1 VSGISHFIVDFFPI
15 ASAFIHGVLAS
26 FLPGWLADLINIV
39 ISISF
44 FLVVATVIVMSLVY
58 LERRIIA
65 FMQDRLGPNRVGP
78 QGILQP
84 VADVIKLMSKEDIVP
99 ANADPVVY
107 KLSTVVMVF
116 SALMIYAVIP
126 FAPNTIIADL
136 NIGILYAIAISSLT
150 ALGMLMAGWGSNN
163 KYALL
168 GAMRAAAQVISYEIP
183 LVFSIIGVAMI
194 TGSLS
199 TVSIVQGQA
208 AWGGWRWNIFLQPIG
223 FVVYFIAATA
233 ELNRTPFDLMEAESE
248 IVAGYHIE
256 YSGIRFALFFL
267 AEYLNAFAVAALGAT
282 LFFGGWL
289 GPILPPYVW
298 FIVKA
303 YALFFIFYWL
313 RGTLPRV
320 RIDQLMSLAWKYL
333 LPAALANVVIT
344 GVGIW
349 IYHVITT

>member
-1 VSGISHFIVDFFPI
+1 MTHFINDFFPI
-15 ASAFIHGVLAS
+15 AVAFIGSVLDS
-26 FLPGWLADLINIV
+26 FLPRWLADLLVIV

-44 FLVVATVIVMSLVY
+44 FLVFATIVVMSLVY
-58 LERRIIA
+58 LERRVIA

-78 QGILQP
+78 QGAFQP
-84 VADVIKLMSKEDIVP
+84 VADVIKLLAKEDIVP
-99 ANADPVVY
+99 TNADPIPF
-107 KLSTVVMVF
+107 KLATVVVVF
-116 SALMIYAVIP
+116 SALLVYVVVPFGPGMIIS
-126 FAPNTIIADL
+126 DL
-136 NIGILYAIAISSLT
+136 NIGILYAIALSSLT
-150 ALGMLMAGWGSNN
+150 AIGMLMAGWGSNN

-183 LVFSIIGVAMI
+183 LVFSIIGVVMI

-199 TVSIVQGQA
+199 TVSIVGGQA
-208 AWGGWRWNIFLQPIG
+208 AWGGWRWNILLQPLG
-223 FVVYFIAATA
+223 FFIYFVAAIA

-248 IVAGYHIE
+248 IIAGYHIE
-256 YSGIRFALFFL
+256 YSGMRFALFFL
-267 AEYLNAFAVAALGAT
+267 AEYLNSFSIAALGAT

-298 FIVKA
+298 FLLKS

-320 RIDQLMSLAWKYL
+320 RVDQLMSVAWKYL
-333 LPAALANVVIT
+333 LPAALVNVVIT

-349 IYHVITT
+349 LYHALTT

>member
-1 VSGISHFIVDFFPI
+1 VSSFINTFFPL
-15 ASAFIHGVLAS
+15 AAQFIGAVLAS
-26 FLPGWLADLINIV
+26 FLPDWLAGLVQIV

-44 FLVVATVIVMSLVY
+44 FLVTATIIVMSLVY

-65 FMQDRLGPNRVGP
+65 FIQDRLGPNRVGP
-78 QGILQP
+78 EGLLQP
-84 VADVIKLMSKEDIVP
+84 VADVIKLFTKEDIIPASADVP
-99 ANADPVVY
+99 VF
-107 KLSTVVMVF
+107 KLSTIVMVA
-116 SALMIYAVIP
+116 SALLVYAVIP
-126 FAPNTIIADL
+126 FGPGMIISDL
-136 NIGILYAIAISSLT
+136 NIGILYVVAVSSLT
-150 ALGMLMAGWGSNN
+150 AVGMLMAGWGSNN

-168 GAMRAAAQVISYEIP
+168 GAMRAAAQMVSYEIP
-183 LVFSIIGVAMI
+183 LVFSILGVAMI
-194 TGSLS
+194 SGSLS

-208 AWGGWRWNIFLQPIG
+208 AWSGWRWNILLQPLG
-223 FVVYFIAATA
+223 FVVYFISATA

-256 YSGIRFALFFL
+256 YSGVRFALFFL
-267 AEYLNAFAVAALGAT
+267 AEYLNAFSVAALGAT

-298 FIVKA
+298 FLLKA

-320 RIDQLMSLAWKYL
+320 RVDQLMALAWRYL
-333 LPAALANVVIT
+333 LPVSLVNVLLT

-349 IYHVITT
+349 VYQALTA

>member
-1 VSGISHFIVDFFPI
+1 MSSFINNFFPI
-15 ASAFIHGVLAS
+15 AASWIGSVLSS
-26 FLPGWLADLINIV
+26 FLPAWIADIIRIV

-44 FLVVATVIVMSLVY
+44 FFVFGTIVVMSLVY

-78 QGILQP
+78 EGLLQP
-84 VADVIKLMSKEDIVP
+84 VADVIKLFSKEDIVP
-99 ANADPVVY
+99 SNADVIVF
-107 KLSTVVMVF
+107 KLSTIVMVV
-116 SALMIYAVIP
+116 SALLVYAVIP
-126 FAPNTIIADL
+126 FGPGMIISDL
-136 NIGILYAIAISSLT
+136 NIGILYAAAVSSLT
-150 ALGMLMAGWGSNN
+150 AIGMLMAGWGSNN

-208 AWGGWRWNIFLQPIG
+208 AWGGWRWNILLQPIG

-256 YSGIRFALFFL
+256 YSGVRFALFFL

-289 GPILPPYVW
+289 GPVLPPYLW
-298 FIVKA
+298 FLIKT
-303 YALFFIFYWL
+303 YLLFFIFYWM

-320 RIDQLMSLAWKYL
+320 RIDQLMGLAWKYL
-333 LPAALANVVIT
+333 LPAALVNMLIT

-349 IYHVITT
+349 VYQALTA